1 MGSPAGAIVSEFSFV
16 LPTGYIDAE
25 GGVHK
30 EGTMR
35 LATGGDEIHS
45 QRDARV
51 QNNPAF
57 LVIVLLARVVT
68 RLGGLEVVNPK
79 VIEGLFAA
87 DLAYLQDLY
96 NRLNAPQPR
105 RLGVSC
111 PQCRHGFE
119 VEAGAVGE

>member
-1 MGSPAGAIVSEFSFV
+1 MSTPAGAIVSEFGFV

-57 LVIVLLARVVT
+57 LVVVLLARVVT

-119 VEAGAVGE
+119 VEADLAGE